1 MLERIKTSIQAASR
15 DRKSFESQVR
25 QALPTLTGAERRDLK
40 LWLFLLYGE
49 CYYTVICQCFADL
62 NLLV

>member
-1 MLERIKTSIQAASR
+1 MLELIQSSIRAVSR
-15 DRKSFESQVR
+15 DRLAFEIQLRQV
-25 QALPTLTGAERRDLK
+25 LPILTNSERRDLK

-62 NLLV
+62 NVLG